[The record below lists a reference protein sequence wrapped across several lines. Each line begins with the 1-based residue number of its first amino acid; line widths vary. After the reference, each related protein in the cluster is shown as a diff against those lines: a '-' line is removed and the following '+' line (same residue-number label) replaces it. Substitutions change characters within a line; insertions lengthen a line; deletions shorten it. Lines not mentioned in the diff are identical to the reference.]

1 MNEDTLKTLQVVY
14 FGLGILSFLLIIHLN
29 YRRLEELENGKQ
41 N

>member
-1 MNEDTLKTLQVVY
+1 MEDTLKTLQIVY
-14 FGLGILSFLLIIHLN
+14 FGLGILSFLLIIYLN